1 MNRMLN
7 KIWKS
12 KLWLLITIVALVA
25 VNWLASLY
33 HGRIDFTNEK
43 RFTLS
48 SPTKKVLNKLDDVV
62 KVEVFLKGDFPSGFK
77 KLANSTG
84 ETLQQFKEIAGK
96 NLQYSFIN
104 PDEDVEGT
112 NVKWADTLSALGFY
126 PINLTSQVKA
136 GQQQQNIYPVAFVH
150 YKDKVMPVMLYQ
162 GKTKAITYAEINSAE
177 AMMEYNFISAIDKL
191 QQKEKPIVAYAVGN
205 GEPTGYNTEDLV
217 RNTLQQEYKFYTI
230 NLNTQPVVPKEFN
243 VLVLVKPT
251 QPFSNEEK
259 LKLDQYV
266 MNGGKIIFFVD
277 KLNAELDSLQSK
289 KGEVVA
295 YDRGLELSD
304 LLFKYGAR
312 INADLIM
319 DLQCDFLPFD
329 VNSNGQFELLPW
341 NYFPVFE
348 TKSNHVIN
356 KNLGFVSG
364 RFVNSIDTVGAE
376 GIKKTILLSS
386 SPNSRTIGTPA
397 LISVRENVNA
407 PQNEKFNKANIP
419 AAVLLEGKFQSLF
432 SNRLSQAMSDSLK
445 SYGAIFLP
453 QCIADNKMIVVADG
467 DMVLNSVVKG
477 NQAIPMGMNPYTYG
491 TQQEFAFANKDFLQN
506 CLDYLINS
514 ANLSEAKAKDY
525 TLQLLD
531 KNKVDEE
538 KSRWQLVNL
547 IMPVLLIIIFAAIYQ
562 VLRKRKYTLK

>member
-1 MNRMLN
+1 MIN

-12 KLWLLITIVALVA
+12 KLWLVITIVALVA

-177 AMMEYNFISAIDKL
+177 AMMEYNFISTIDKL

-266 MNGGKIIFFVD
+266 MNGGKIIFFID
-277 KLNAELDSLQSK
+277 KLNAELDSLQTK

-329 VNSNGQFELLPW
+329 VNGNGQFELLPW

-397 LISVRENVNA
+397 LISVKENVNA

-432 SNRLSQAMSDSLK
+432 SNRLSQTMSDSLK

-547 IMPVLLIIIFAAIYQ
+547 IVPVLLIIIFAAIYQ